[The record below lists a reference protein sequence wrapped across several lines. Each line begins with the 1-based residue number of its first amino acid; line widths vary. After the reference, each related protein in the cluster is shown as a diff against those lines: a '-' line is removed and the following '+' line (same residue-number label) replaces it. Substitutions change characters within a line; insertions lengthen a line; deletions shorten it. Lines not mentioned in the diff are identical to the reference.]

1 MRREMLTRHAPQLG
15 ADASL
20 SAEDVAKRTHTSARR
35 SIQRGRRRLQVL
47 HELGAGARP
56 SAEDADKRT
65 LPPPA
70 AACSAESQLL
80 ASDFGPFRA
89 SLSCGQVQIGVAPGM
104 LLTALNQSQNGVL
117 LKLINRMPLATMVLL
132 SAQHTRQLR
141 IGHNVAGAMQ

>member
-1 MRREMLTRHAPQLG
+1 MEAHNAAQNADEARTTARRRREPVGRGCSQA
-15 ADASL
+15 
-20 SAEDVAKRTHTSARR
+20 HTSARR
-35 SIQRGRRRLQVL
+35 SIQRGGRRLQVL

-70 AACSAESQLL
+70 AAC
-80 ASDFGPFRA
+80 
-89 SLSCGQVQIGVAPGM
+89 VQIGVAPDM